1 MKKMLRITVLIL
13 LGIGVL
19 GAGGYAFLS
28 GVTNAQKASICKK
41 AFAENENAYTTAVS
55 YLQSLSSE
63 REDPLLLSVGH
74 GEVYDCVSETI
85 LPMDEGAADAFARV
99 AHSYTEHGMELNGI
113 RVENDLVFFQ
123 SIDGRMNFI
132 YVMDRSL
139 SSRQQRQAVQTA
151 FSQKGLRLKALSAQ
165 WYCQY
170 R

>member
-1 MKKMLRITVLIL
+1 MKKMLRITVLVL

-28 GVTNAQKASICKK
+28 GVSNAQKASICKK
-41 AFAENENAYTTAVS
+41 AFAENESAYTAVVS
-55 YLQSLSSE
+55 FLSSK
-63 REDPLLLSVGH
+63 REHPLLLSVGH
-74 GEVYDCVSETI
+74 GEVYDGISETV
-85 LPMDEGAADAFARV
+85 LPMEESVAGAFAQV
-99 AHSYTEHGMELNGI
+99 ARSFAEHDVELDGI

-139 SSRQQRQAVQTA
+139 SSRQQRQAVLTA
-151 FSQKGLRLKALSAQ
+151 FSQKGLRLNALSAQ